1 MKKLIFFLF
10 AILSFTACGPHL
22 YNTMSAGKDNASF
35 IVVVT
40 NGPAYSDVS
49 VIVDGESF
57 PIEKVYKKK
66 MIRKAH
72 PIITTPGKHEIKV
85 VSGGNTLVEEN
96 VFIGLQETKK
106 IVLQ

>member
-1 MKKLIFFLF
+1 MKKLIFFFF
-10 AILSFTACGPHL
+10 AIISFTACGPHL

-40 NGPAYSDVS
+40 NGQSYADVS

-57 PIEKVYKKK
+57 PVEKVYKLKR
-66 MIRKAH
+66 IRKAH
-72 PIITTPGKHEIKV
+72 PISITPGKHDIKV
-85 VSGGNTLVEEN
+85 VSGVNTLIEEN
-96 VFIGLQETKK
+96 IFIGLQETKK